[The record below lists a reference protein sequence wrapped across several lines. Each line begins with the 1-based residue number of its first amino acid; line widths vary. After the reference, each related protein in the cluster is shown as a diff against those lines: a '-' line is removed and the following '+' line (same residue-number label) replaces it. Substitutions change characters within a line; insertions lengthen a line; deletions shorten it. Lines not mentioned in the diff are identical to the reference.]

1 MIKLCAKH
9 RLYVIPGPYAFF
21 YHMIME
27 QSACLRKLEK
37 GNEEIAEIIYLSSFG
52 ETDLSI
58 FYVYAHLPKKA
69 MNEAEDTWALLCN
82 IIEFLTCM
90 HYILAAI
97 YICSPIYVA
106 PLSITL
112 AYRMLQKFSVN

>member
-1 MIKLCAKH
+1 
-9 RLYVIPGPYAFF
+9 
-21 YHMIME
+21 MIME

-58 FYVYAHLPKKA
+58 FYVYAHLPKKT
-69 MNEAEDTWALLCN
+69 MNEAEDNWTLLSN
-82 IIEFLTCM
+82 IIEFLTYT

-97 YICSPIYVA
+97 YINVHLYMLH
-106 PLSITL
+106 LSAL
-112 AYRMLQKFSVN
+112 G